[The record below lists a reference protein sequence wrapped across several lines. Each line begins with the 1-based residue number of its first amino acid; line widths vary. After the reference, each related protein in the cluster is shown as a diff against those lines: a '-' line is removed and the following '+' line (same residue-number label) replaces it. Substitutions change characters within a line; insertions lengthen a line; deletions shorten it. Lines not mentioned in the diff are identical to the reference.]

1 MSATRLIAGLVGA
14 LAFLAWAVAAVAA
27 PAPALQ
33 GWLVG
38 FVFVSSLSLG
48 ALAIVLIHR
57 LTAGRWGGAF
67 APELAPA
74 AQLTPLLLVFVLPVL
89 LGLGLIY
96 PWAHTPATI
105 KPDVR
110 RLFLNPVLFWVVSLV
125 ALGGWSVIALSLHRL
140 EGPRGR
146 LGAGLALVFHALAVS
161 AVGVDWVLSVRP
173 GWTSSDFGMGFAVQ
187 QLMAGFGFAALQGR
201 RRAPDAASGDL
212 SGLLL
217 ATLIG
222 LTYLEFMS
230 YLVVWYGDRPPLDAW
245 YIPRASPAWRG
256 FVWLSLASEIAALA
270 CLALRRRIGTHRAL
284 AWAGAAALLGL
295 FSYQTW
301 LLAPALG
308 GACLG
313 PAALALLAMGGV
325 WLALAGGAP
334 RLELGLKTGG
344 LAHGR

>member
-1 MSATRLIAGLVGA
+1 MSGARLIAGLLGA
-14 LAFLAWAVAAVAA
+14 LAFCAWAVVAVVA
-27 PAPALQ
+27 PAAALQ

-38 FVFVSSLSLG
+38 FLFVSSLSLG

-67 APELAPA
+67 APELVPA

-96 PWAHTPATI
+96 PWAHAPATVE
-105 KPDVR
+105 PSVR
-110 RLFLNPVLFWVVSLV
+110 RFFLNPVLFWVMTLV
-125 ALGGWSVIALSLHRL
+125 ALGGWSVVAVSLHRI

-161 AVGVDWVLSVRP
+161 VVGVDWVLSVRP
-173 GWTSSDFGMGFAVQ
+173 GWTSSDFGMAFAVQ

-201 RRAPDAASGDL
+201 RRAPDEASGDL

-256 FVWLSLASEIAALA
+256 LVWISLTSGIAALC
-270 CLALRRRIGTHRAL
+270 CLALRRRIGAHRAV
-284 AWAGAAALLGL
+284 AWAGGAALLGL
-295 FSYQTW
+295 LSYQTW
-301 LLAPALG
+301 LLAPAFG

-313 PAALALLAMGGV
+313 PAGLALLAMGGI

-334 RLELGLKTGG
+334 RLTLKLKMGA